1 MLCHVEGNGSRGP
14 DGREYGVI
22 MPVRVMA
29 ALYAKAPNN
38 PGPFGCYL
46 TLNFQVL
53 FWLPAVLEFWS
64 SELPAKSFALLV
76 TVAT

>member
-1 MLCHVEGNGSRGP
+1 MSCT
-14 DGREYGVI
+14 
-22 MPVRVMA
+22 
-29 ALYAKAPNN
+29 
-38 PGPFGCYL
+38 GPFLLWLADLPLCCYL